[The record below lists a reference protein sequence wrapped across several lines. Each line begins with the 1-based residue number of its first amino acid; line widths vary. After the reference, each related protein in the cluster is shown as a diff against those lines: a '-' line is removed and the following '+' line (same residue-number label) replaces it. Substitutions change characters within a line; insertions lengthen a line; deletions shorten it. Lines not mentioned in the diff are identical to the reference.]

1 MNNKKI
7 IIGVIAILLVGGTL
21 FVISDNSSEEL
32 LPPTVTDTADV
43 IEVDF
48 SEELVDITL
57 SILSAL
63 DSFHFASLDNIIG
76 DFDKISFMTEL
87 LNDTKLMQLGI
98 STMTPHIN
106 NSNEVIALTAQGM
119 VVGATVVID
128 ANNQLV
134 EDLRTNA
141 LVTESDL
148 LDFEYSMSV
157 FLSSQKEGFKLI
169 TISAPQITGLM
180 FEPATSDNPTGEI
193 PYTISKQQR
202 NRIVSEVE
210 RLFADDIEQDKL
222 NYQTTGTYNSM
233 ILSVKGIR
241 DNLVAD
247 TYEEI

>member
-1 MNNKKI
+1 MNSKI
-7 IIGVIAILLVGGTL
+7 IIVGVIIVLLVGGAL
-21 FVISDNSSEEL
+21 FAISNNSSEDL
-32 LPPTVTDTADV
+32 LPPTITDTADIV
-43 IEVDF
+43 EADF
-48 SEELVDITL
+48 SEGLVDITFD
-57 SILSAL
+57 ILSAL
-63 DSFHFASLDNIIG
+63 SNFHLASLDTMIG
-76 DFDKISFMTEL
+76 DIDKVSLMTEL

-98 STMTPHIN
+98 NIMTPYLN

-119 VVGATVVID
+119 AVGASVVID

-134 EDLRTNA
+134 EDLRSNS
-141 LVTESDL
+141 LITENDF
-148 LDFEYSMSV
+148 LDFEYNMSV

-180 FEPATSDNPTGEI
+180 FEPATSENPTGAI

-202 NRIVSEVE
+202 NRIVDEIE

-222 NYQTTGTYNSM
+222 NYQTTGTYNSI
-233 ILSVKGIR
+233 ILSVESIR

>member
-1 MNNKKI
+1 MNNKTI
-7 IIGVIAILLVGGTL
+7 TIGVIVALLIGALLIIG
-21 FVISDNSSEEL
+21 DNSSENL
-32 LPPTVTDTADV
+32 SSSTITDTKNV
-43 IEVDF
+43 IETNF
-48 SEELVDITL
+48 SEELVSITL
-57 SILSAL
+57 DILSAL
-63 DSFHFASLDNIIG
+63 DNFHFASLDNMIG
-76 DFDKISFMTEL
+76 DADKVSLMTEL

-98 STMTPHIN
+98 NTMTPHIN
-106 NSNEVIALTAQGM
+106 NKNEVIALTAQGM
-119 VVGATVVID
+119 TVGASAIID

-141 LVTESDL
+141 IATGSDL

-180 FEPATSDNPTGEI
+180 FEFAVDENPTGPI

-202 NRIVSEVE
+202 KIITDEIE

-222 NYQTTGTYNSM
+222 NYEITGTYNSM
-233 ILSVKGIR
+233 ILSVEGIR
-241 DNLVAD
+241 DNLTAD

>member
-7 IIGVIAILLVGGTL
+7 IIGIIAILLVGGAL
-21 FVISDNSSEEL
+21 FVVSNNSSEDL
-32 LPPTVTDTADV
+32 SSPTIADTAGV
-43 IEVDF
+43 VEVDF

-57 SILSAL
+57 DILSAL
-63 DSFHFASLDNIIG
+63 NNFHFASLDNIIG
-76 DFDKISFMTEL
+76 DFNKVSFMTEL

-98 STMTPHIN
+98 STMTPHLN
-106 NSNEVIALTAQGM
+106 NSDEVIVLTARGM
-119 VVGATVVID
+119 VVGASAVID

-141 LVTESDL
+141 LATENDL
-148 LDFEYSMSV
+148 LDLEYSMSV

-180 FEPATSDNPTGEI
+180 FEPATSDNPTGAI

-202 NRIVSEVE
+202 SRIVGEIK

-233 ILSVKGIR
+233 ILSVESIR

>member
-7 IIGVIAILLVGGTL
+7 IVGVMAVFLIGGVL
-21 FVISDNSSEEL
+21 FVIDNNSSEDL
-32 LPPTVTDTADV
+32 SSPTITDTAGG
-43 IEVDF
+43 EVDF
-48 SEELVDITL
+48 SEELVDVTL
-57 SILSAL
+57 DVLSAL
-63 DSFHFASLDNIIG
+63 DNFHFASLDNMIG

-87 LNDTKLMQLGI
+87 LNDIKLMQLGI
-98 STMTPHIN
+98 NRMTPHLN
-106 NSNEVIALTAQGM
+106 NNNNVIALTARGM
-119 VVGATVVID
+119 VVGASAVID

-134 EDLRTNA
+134 EDLRINSFA
-141 LVTESDL
+141 TENDL
-148 LDFEYSMSV
+148 LDLEYSMSI

-180 FEPATSDNPTGEI
+180 FEPATSDNPTGAI

-210 RLFADDIEQDKL
+210 RLFADNIKEDKI
-222 NYQTTGTYNSM
+222 NYQITGTYNSM
-233 ILSVKGIR
+233 ILSVEAIR